1 LRFGPFVAAP
11 RADSQRTASRR
22 FSTLSSALAVP
33 DEMGVLGE
41 LGRDR
46 PVAIQLCPVR
56 RATLIG
62 VN

>member
-1 LRFGPFVAAP
+1 
-11 RADSQRTASRR
+11 
-22 FSTLSSALAVP
+22 
-33 DEMGVLGE
+33 MGVLGE